1 MAVIIGALRETAPH
15 ETRVSLVP
23 EVASKFA
30 ASGAQVVMERG
41 AGERA
46 RFIDSAYKNVE
57 WLDSGTAVLER
68 ADVVLTVQPL
78 SIEQIGKLRAGAI
91 VIGFMQ
97 PHARQAEIALLRE
110 RRITSFAMEL
120 VPRIS
125 RAQSMDAL
133 SSQASIAGYKAVLIA
148 ANHLQKFLPML
159 TTAAG
164 TIRPSQL
171 LVIGAGV
178 AGLQAIATAR
188 RLGAVVEAYD
198 VRSATREQ
206 VKSLGAK
213 FVDTGVSAEGQGG
226 YARELTDEEKKR
238 QQEVL
243 DARIAAADVVVS
255 TASVPG
261 RAAPKI
267 ISRAA
272 VERMRA
278 GAVIVDIAAEQGGNC
293 ELTRAGEVVDHG
305 GVTIVGPVNL
315 AATLAYN
322 ASEMYAR
329 NLLNFLKPAI
339 DKGELKID
347 WNDEVFAQ
355 SCVTHDGVIKHEAT
369 RLALDKKVPA

>member
-1 MAVIIGALRETAPH
+1 MAVTIGALRESTPL
-15 ETRVSLVP
+15 ETRVSVVP
-23 EVASKFA
+23 EVAGKLVQ
-30 ASGAQVVMERG
+30 SGARVLMEPG
-41 AGERA
+41 AGVRA
-46 RFIDSAYKNVE
+46 QFPDSAYKNVE
-57 WLDSGTAVLER
+57 WASSPDAVLAQ
-68 ADVVLTVQPL
+68 ADIVLTVQPL
-78 SIEQIGKLRAGAI
+78 TVEQIGKLKAGAV

-97 PHARQAEIALLRE
+97 PHARRAEVKALQE
-110 RRITSFAMEL
+110 RRITSFAVEL
-120 VPRIS
+120 IPRIS

-133 SSQASIAGYKAVLIA
+133 SSQAAIAGYKAVLIA
-148 ANHLQKFLPML
+148 ANHLPKFMPML

-164 TIRPSQL
+164 TIRPSQV

-198 VRSATREQ
+198 VRSATKEQ

-213 FVDTGVSAEGQGG
+213 FVDTGVSADGTGG
-226 YARELTDEEKKR
+226 YARELTEEEKRK

-243 DARIAAADVVVS
+243 DSRIAAADAVVT

-261 RAAPKI
+261 RPAPKI

-272 VERMRA
+272 VERMRP
-278 GAVIVDIAAEQGGNC
+278 GSVVVDIAAEQGGNC
-293 ELTRAGEVVDHG
+293 ELTRTGEIVEHQ
-305 GVTIVGPVNL
+305 GVKVIGPVNL
-315 AATLAYN
+315 PGDLAYN

-329 NLLNFLKPAI
+329 NLLNFLKPAL

-355 SCVTHDGVIKHEAT
+355 SCLTHEGQIKHEPT
-369 RLALDKKVPA
+369 RKALAG